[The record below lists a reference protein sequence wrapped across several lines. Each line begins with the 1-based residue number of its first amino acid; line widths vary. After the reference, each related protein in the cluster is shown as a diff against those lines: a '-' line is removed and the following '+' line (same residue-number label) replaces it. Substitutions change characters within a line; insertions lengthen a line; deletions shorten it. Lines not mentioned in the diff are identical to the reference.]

1 MSSSVPAVK
10 RALVLYLR
18 DWYPEAGTT
27 YGPPTK
33 YPNEMA
39 AVGDARSE
47 VTQPTT
53 GGATRSRDEVVE
65 TQVILS
71 CYVPG
76 PAGNSGDEVI
86 DENPSYRADLA
97 SYAMLDTLE
106 DHFRDP
112 TVQTLG
118 GIVRE
123 AMITSHEGS
132 LTLITDEQNV
142 IIGRVSEITATVRT
156 VTRI

>member
-10 RALVLYLR
+10 RALALKLR
-18 DWYPEAGTT
+18 DLFPEAGTT
-27 YGPPTK
+27 YGPPTE

-76 PAGNSGDEVI
+76 PERNSGDEVFE
-86 DENPSYRADLA
+86 ENPSYRADLA
-97 SYAMLDTLE
+97 AYAMLDALE

-118 GIVRE
+118 GLVRE
-123 AMITSHEGS
+123 AMITSHEGT
-132 LTLITDEQNV
+132 LLLITDDQNNV
-142 IIGRVSEITATVRT
+142 TGRVSEITATVRT

>member
-10 RALVLYLR
+10 RALTLKLR
-18 DWYPEAGTT
+18 DLFPEAGTT
-27 YGPPTK
+27 YGPPTA

-39 AVGDARSE
+39 YVGDTRVE
-47 VTQPTT
+47 VAQPTT

-65 TQVILS
+65 TQIILS

-76 PAGNSGDEVI
+76 PELNSGDEVI
-86 DENPSYRADLA
+86 EENPSYRADLA
-97 SYAMLDTLE
+97 AYAMLDALE
-106 DHFRDP
+106 DHFRNITDP
-112 TVQTLG
+112 TLG

-123 AMITSHEGS
+123 AMITTHEGAVRF
-132 LTLITDEQNV
+132 ITDDDNS